1 MKKLLLLPA
10 VALMMASC
18 GGEDICSC
26 AKLADEMAE
35 KMKDVDVTDKKAVA
49 ALQDEFK
56 GREEACAK
64 LGEEMVEGLEG
75 EEKVAKQKELMKEME
90 ACK

>member
-18 GGEDICSC
+18 GGVDVCSC
-26 AKLADEMAE
+26 KKTGEDMMAE
-35 KMKDVDVTDKKAVA
+35 MKDAKDDDARKAIEEKYKEDA
-49 ALQDEFK
+49 
-56 GREEACAK
+56 EACK
-64 LGEEMVEGLEG
+64 KMSEEMMEGLEG
-75 EEKVAKQKELMKEME
+75 EELQKKSEELMKEME